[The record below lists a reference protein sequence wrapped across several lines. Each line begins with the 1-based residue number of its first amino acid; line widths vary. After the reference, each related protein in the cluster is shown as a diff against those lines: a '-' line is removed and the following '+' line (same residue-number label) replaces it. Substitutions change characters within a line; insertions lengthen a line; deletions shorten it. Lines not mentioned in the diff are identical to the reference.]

1 MNDTQAGKRESRRKW
16 KWLPTIDDRHK
27 VDCKIISRIQSF
39 MQSLDQPNF
48 MTLRNLLHNV
58 IWVVSLVC
66 LGDAHYNSLGVGTG
80 QY

>member
-39 MQSLDQPNF
+39 MHLWTSQIS
-48 MTLRNLLHNV
+48 
-58 IWVVSLVC
+58 
-66 LGDAHYNSLGVGTG
+66 
-80 QY
+80 

>member
-1 MNDTQAGKRESRRKW
+1 
-16 KWLPTIDDRHK
+16 
-27 VDCKIISRIQSF
+27 
-39 MQSLDQPNF
+39 

>member
-1 MNDTQAGKRESRRKW
+1 MNDTQARKRESRRKW

-27 VDCKIISRIQSF
+27 VDCKIISRITVIHA
-39 MQSLDQPNF
+39 SLDQPNF
-48 MTLRNLLHNV
+48 M